1 MSPRALTDPERA
13 RLRELVDFARALAE
27 ARVSELDSADAEI
40 EPFAVVDRGG
50 DELLPV
56 LLGDVA
62 DSLETPDGL
71 NRVAGTLLARYES
84 PMFAIASRWW
94 ASPDGSPSS
103 PQSREVVRVVVGH
116 REGGAGMT
124 YTGVERADG
133 GVRLAGIWET
143 AEQG

>member
-1 MSPRALTDPERA
+1 MSPRHLDDTERA
-13 RLRELVDFARALAE
+13 RLHELVDFARALAE
-27 ARVSELDSADAEI
+27 ARVSELKSEDAAI
-40 EPFAVVDRGG
+40 EPFAVVDRDGG
-50 DELLPV
+50 ELTPV

-62 DSLETPDGL
+62 ETLETPDGM
-71 NRVAGTLLARYES
+71 NRVAGTLLSRYRATT
-84 PMFAIASRWW
+84 FAIASRWW

-124 YTGVERADG
+124 YTGIQRGDG

-143 AEQG
+143 GESP